1 MHGNVQGN
9 NLVPLTNSNFQLERF
24 ALGQEV
30 TWKCGESADNGLFV
44 NKIGED
50 SMISDNTELFRESLM
65 RILKRL
71 SG

>member
-30 TWKCGESADNGLFV
+30 TWKCGESGLFV
-44 NKIGED
+44 NKIGEN
-50 SMISDNTELFRESLM
+50 SMISDNPELFRESLM